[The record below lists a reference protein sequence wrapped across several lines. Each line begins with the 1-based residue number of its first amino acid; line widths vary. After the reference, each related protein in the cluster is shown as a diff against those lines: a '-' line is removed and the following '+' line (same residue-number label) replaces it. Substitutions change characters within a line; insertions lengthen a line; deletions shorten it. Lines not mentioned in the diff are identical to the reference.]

1 MKFKNLNRESN
12 FDDCCNY
19 GNCSTSCCNCNNH
32 CPIGIVGPQG
42 PTGATGPQ
50 GLKGATGA
58 TGPQGVAGPIGSPES
73 VFSATGSFNKLN
85 INDFIT
91 IDNVLY
97 NSNKGISVDGNKFNL
112 EMPGV
117 YLISLSGD
125 ATPFAPESNIIIYS
139 EINSKQDSGLNPM
152 INIYTPKEKKAY
164 YINCTK
170 LIVTTQPNS
179 ILQFLNVAQK
189 INYKLQITI
198 QRLA

>member
-12 FDDCCNY
+12 FSDCCNC
-19 GNCSTSCCNCNNH
+19 GNCSTSCCNCNKH

-50 GLKGATGA
+50 GLKGATG
-58 TGPQGVAGPIGSPES
+58 PQGVAGPIGSPES
-73 VFSATGSFNKLN
+73 VFSATGSFEELN
-85 INDFIT
+85 VNEFIT
-91 IDNVLY
+91 IDNVIY
-97 NSNKGISVDGNKFNL
+97 NSNKGISVNGNKFNL

-125 ATPFAPESNIIIYS
+125 ATPFEPDSGLIIYS
-139 EINSKQDSGLNPM
+139 EINSTPDSGLNPM
-152 INIYTPKEKKAY
+152 VNIYTPNEKKAY

-179 ILQFLNVAQK
+179 ILQFLNVKQK
-189 INYKLQITI
+189 INYMLQITI